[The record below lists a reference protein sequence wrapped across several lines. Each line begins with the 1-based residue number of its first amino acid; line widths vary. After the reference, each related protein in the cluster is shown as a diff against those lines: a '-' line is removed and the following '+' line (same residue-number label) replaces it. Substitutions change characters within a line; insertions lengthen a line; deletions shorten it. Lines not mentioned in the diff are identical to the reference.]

1 MIKILVIDDDAVVR
15 DVIGEMLVA
24 VGYEVETAA
33 SAAEALDLFMD
44 EAIELVIT
52 DIVMPDVSGLELLE
66 TMRLHR
72 PSLPIVLVTGANTRD
87 NLSEALTRG
96 ADGLVA
102 KPFSRAELQEAVEK
116 ALDRAGR
123 SERDLS
129 ERLLTPTLTSAL
141 ANAIEARELGMRGH
155 CERLT
160 VLAMRI
166 GLALD
171 LREEEI
177 ETLRLGAVLH
187 DIGKIGIP
195 DRVLLKLDSLTP
207 QETELMRTHTI
218 IGDNL
223 LEPIDLLAL
232 VRPIVRSHHERWDG
246 HGYPDGLAGEEIPL
260 GARIIAVAD
269 AVEAMSAKR
278 VYREARSEP
287 EIVQELERGRGT
299 QWDPTLVD
307 LVLKLIETDVV
318 SFSAEGLCISQV
330 LPRRG
335 TAAVLRFPGSKRPT
349 ERLGRSQEA
358 AQ

>member
-15 DVIGEMLVA
+15 DVIGEMLAIAGYDVVA
-24 VGYEVETAA
+24 AGT
-33 SAAEALDLFMD
+33 AAEALELFMD
-44 EAIELVIT
+44 EEISLVVS
-52 DIVMPDVSGLELLE
+52 DIVMPDLSGLELLE
-66 TMRLHR
+66 AMRLHR

-102 KPFSRAELQEAVEK
+102 KPFTQGELHDAVEK

-123 SERDLS
+123 SERDLR
-129 ERLLTPTLTSAL
+129 ERLLAPTLTSAL
-141 ANAIEARELGMRGH
+141 ANAIEAREEGMRGH

-160 VLAMRI
+160 VLAMRL
-166 GLALD
+166 GLAFGLS
-171 LREEEI
+171 EEEI
-177 ETLRLGAVLH
+177 ETIRLGALLH

-195 DRVLLKLDSLTP
+195 DRVLLKPAPLTS
-207 QETELMRTHTI
+207 EEAELMRTHTI

-223 LEPIDLLAL
+223 LEPIDLLAN

-246 HGYPDGLAGEEIPL
+246 SGYPDGLSGGQIPL
-260 GARIIAVAD
+260 GARIMAVAD

-278 VYREARSEP
+278 VYREPLTEP
-287 EIVQELERGRGT
+287 EIVRELEGGRGT

-307 LVLKLIETDVV
+307 LVLRLIETDAV
-318 SFSAEGLCISQV
+318 SFAADGLRISQV
-330 LPRRG
+330 LPRRAA
-335 TAAVLRFPGSKRPT
+335 AAVLRFPGAKSRD
-349 ERLGRSQEA
+349 ELLGGAQEA